1 MQYFVFL
8 IAIIIILAGIRT
20 VFTRQA
26 TLHINLWGSGSR
38 DPHDNYGTSVSEHS
52 GFMAILIGLGEIA
65 TGIAILV
72 EGPAYIG

>member
-26 TLHINLWGSGSR
+26 TLHINLWGSGSSDHR
-38 DPHDNYGTSVSEHS
+38 DGYATSVSEHT
-52 GFMAILIGLGEIA
+52 GFIAILIGLAEIA
-65 TGIAILV
+65 FGIGMLV
-72 EGPAYIG
+72 RGPDFFG